1 MEGTESAGASPKG
14 AQLTSS
20 RPELGVPGVLASSF
34 PVWDLFIHQVQ
45 AGSAYGKNIDG
56 VGKKDW
62 FQKMKRKP
70 KDQID

>member
-1 MEGTESAGASPKG
+1 
-14 AQLTSS
+14 
-20 RPELGVPGVLASSF
+20 
-34 PVWDLFIHQVQ
+34 VQ